1 MKLNG
6 SHDVMSALDSFRAT
20 DFSFSQEVEKTS
32 QTNVHE
38 AFFDKN
44 LKFQHFF
51 TTIRNNNL
59 LSLSKFTTLSV
70 IISSHLYQIKQIF
83 KMKFVI
89 AAALLT
95 ASASA
100 FTTSSP
106 RFGGNAVA
114 VAPAVS
120 RS

>member
-1 MKLNG
+1 MVLM
-6 SHDVMSALDSFRAT
+6 MSCQLDSFRAT

-44 LKFQHFF
+44 LKFQLFF

-59 LSLSKFTTLSV
+59 LSLSKFTTLLFV